1 MVINME
7 RTERLFTALG
17 DIDPALIAA
26 VDLRPAAKP
35 RAMWKKWLP
44 AAACFCLAAMI
55 GLAAQLLPQP
65 KADISTTSDRTEY
78 PPAETVASVEPSTSP
93 ELESAYPLT
102 TKTAAGKF
110 NHFTVGA
117 ATYTAIN
124 TNGRISPLFL
134 DGKLGEAEADAT
146 GPSNPETRPITYYRI
161 LGVSEQCAVAVIFE
175 GSEDIYVYG
184 CDTYRPTTMAELL
197 TNAGADEYLTLG
209 KVTLTRAENEHL
221 HKTVY
226 HTQTELTMTHL
237 LHQMGNA
244 SLVSVSK
251 NAITPAARPFLL
263 QIQGDMIMFGDS
275 YLEILITQN
284 GYLVLP
290 LFGSNYIFKIDDAVL
305 TSYLEALES
314 QADSTRTESEI
325 IPFSR
330 DFITAPTLPSVY
342 NKITVGNITYQC
354 STCEYGIDADRV
366 GEPLGEMKAGIA
378 EQAPTVTYYRL
389 KEISEE
395 CGIAVRFPGS
405 DLFYSY
411 YNADY
416 RPDTLGDL
424 IDDLGLTS
432 YLRMENPIV
441 TYREA
446 TVTQTARFTANDPAL
461 LWRYLLENTA
471 AENIAAADARK
482 PSKETVRIEVP
493 VLLPL
498 FTGAKEFSL
507 WITED
512 GNLRV
517 DLLDIECLF
526 PIEFDES
533 RQAQYIFY
541 LILRYPNF
549 GLQATDSVPRES
561 TAPWQELPLCEQ
573 YSGFELNM
581 RVYATEKKTVD
592 PSAIGEKLGEG
603 TAVGIDPKTRMMHR
617 APIAYYEIADTHP
630 ARSVAV
636 RFTGEEDQSC
646 YLYTINGNYM
656 PDTLGEFCAQTEWLG
671 QIHIYSIATF
681 IEGAY
686 RKNVHLRFPTADIAT
701 VKELL
706 FTKPDAPNIYKS
718 DGIRSGG
725 EYFAI
730 DARLIQ
736 DDGTATNVTIYV
748 YSAGYLT
755 VYLNRNRNNPYC
767 FDIGTERTDAFIEH
781 ILRDCAD
788 TATVSSG
795 TLLLGDGETRQEA
808 ITRQLNEKFVIT
820 EP

>member
-1 MVINME
+1 ME

-44 AAACFCLAAMI
+44 AAACFCLAAVI
-55 GLAAQLLPQP
+55 GLAAHLLPQP

-78 PPAETVASVEPSTSP
+78 PPAETVVSIEPSASP
-93 ELESAYPLT
+93 ELELESAFPLT
-102 TKTAAGKF
+102 PTLTNQTAAGQF
-110 NHFTVGA
+110 NHFTVGT

-175 GSEDIYVYG
+175 GKDDIYVYG
-184 CDTYRPTTMAELL
+184 CDTYRPATMAELL

-221 HKTVY
+221 YKTIY
-226 HTQTELTMTHL
+226 HTQTELTLTHL

-244 SLVSVSK
+244 VPVSVSK
-251 NAITPAARPFLL
+251 NSISPAARPFLL

-284 GYLVLP
+284 GYLILP

-305 TSYLEALES
+305 TSYLKALES
-314 QADSTRTESEI
+314 QADSIRTESEI

-342 NKITVGNITYQC
+342 DKITVDGITYRC
-354 STCEYGIDADRV
+354 NTCEYGIDADRV
-366 GEPLGEMKAGIA
+366 GESLGQLKAGVA

-395 CGIAVRFPGS
+395 CGIAVQFPGS

-446 TVTQTARFTANDPAL
+446 TVTQTARFTASDPAL

-471 AENIAAADARK
+471 AKNIAAADARK
-482 PSKETVRIEVP
+482 PSRETVRIDVP
-493 VLLPL
+493 ILFPL
-498 FTGAKEFSL
+498 FTGARECSL

-512 GNLRV
+512 GDLYM
-517 DLLDIECLF
+517 DLLDIECCF
-526 PIEFDES
+526 AIDFDQS
-533 RQAQYIFY
+533 KQAQYIFD
-541 LILRYPNF
+541 LIIRYPNF
-549 GLQATDSVPRES
+549 GLQAIDSVPSDS
-561 TAPWQELPLCEQ
+561 TAPWKELPLCEQ
-573 YSGFELNM
+573 YSGFEVNM
-581 RVYATEKKTVD
+581 RVYATEQKTVD
-592 PSAIGEKLGEG
+592 PAAVGEKLGDG
-603 TAVGIDPKTRMMHR
+603 TAVGIDSKTRMMHR
-617 APIAYYEIADTHP
+617 TPIAYYEIADTHP

-636 RFTGEEDQSC
+636 RFIGEEDSY
-646 YLYTINGNYM
+646 YLYTINSSYM

-671 QIHIYSIATF
+671 QIHIYAVATF

-686 RKNVHLRFPTADIAT
+686 RKNVHLRFPDTDITT

-706 FTKPDAPNIYKS
+706 FTKSDAPNVYKS

-736 DDGTATNVTIYV
+736 DDGTSTNVTIYV
-748 YSAGYLT
+748 YSEGYLT
-755 VYLNRNRNNPYC
+755 IYLNRNRNNPYC

-788 TATVSSG
+788 TATVTSG
-795 TLLLGDGETRQEA
+795 TLRLGNGETRQESIA
-808 ITRQLNEKFVIT
+808 RQLKEKFGL
-820 EP
+820 P